1 MKIMHCKIT
10 SALACILLIHMN
22 TAAQTLDT
30 QTEVWVT
37 AKDTPLRLS
46 RVADWK
52 VHDYRQPVEKE
63 QFVYVDAS
71 HEFQT
76 LLGIGGAI
84 TDASA
89 EVFDKLPADEQ
100 QRLLEAYFDR
110 ETGIGYSLLRTT
122 IHSCDFSPASY
133 TYVEENDK
141 ELASFSIAHDL
152 VHRIP
157 LIRRAIAT
165 RGEVMPLYVSPW
177 SPPAWMKDTGT
188 MLQGGKLLPEF
199 AATWATYITKTI
211 HAYEQEGLPVW
222 GLTVQNEPM
231 AVQTWESCVFTAEE
245 ERDFV
250 KNHLGPTL
258 VREGLGDRKLIV
270 WDHNRDLIFQRAST
284 IFNDAEAAKYVW
296 GIGFHWYETWTK
308 TSMNFRNLQLT
319 HETFPDKHLMFTE
332 GCAESFDPERME
344 AWELGE
350 RYGASMIQDF
360 NCGTVGWTDWNIL
373 LDEHGGPNHV
383 GNFCFAPVHADMEA
397 GTLIFTSSYYYIGHF
412 SKFVQPGAKR
422 IAASS
427 SRTNLLA
434 VAFKNPD
441 ASLAVVVMNES
452 EEALPYFL
460 IHNGRMLEIT
470 APARSIA
477 TVVIKAQ

>member
-1 MKIMHCKIT
+1 MHCKIT